1 MRLKPGLIGLAFA
14 LGLALGPADA
24 QPYPSKPIRIIV
36 PYPAGGVLDTLTRAI
51 GEHARAILGQPWII
65 ENRVG
70 ASGAIGL
77 QACATAEPDGY
88 TFCPVTSEAL
98 SVAPHADPKLYERY
112 KSLSAVTQFVA
123 APGVIYAHP
132 SLKANSL
139 REAIAYAKEHP
150 GELNYSSWG
159 PATSPHLLFE
169 WLKNT
174 NGLDIVHIPHKGS
187 TDAVSEVVAGRVQL
201 SYVAVGFIQ
210 PQVDAGKLKPLAVI
224 GDVRIPALPDT
235 PSLGELG
242 ISYPYKGAWFGL
254 MAPEKTPLELRE
266 RIAAVVRQALADPEL
281 NKRFLV
287 PQAYTAIGSTPNEF
301 AEFIRVEQ
309 TRGADIMRVTG
320 IKAE

>member
-14 LGLALGPADA
+14 LALCGAAHA
-24 QPYPSKPIRIIV
+24 QPWPNKPIRIIV

-51 GEHARAILGQPWII
+51 GEHARATLGQPWII

-70 ASGAIGL
+70 ASGAVGL

-88 TFCPVTSEAL
+88 TFCPITGEAL
-98 SVAPHADPKLYERY
+98 SVAPHYDPKLYERY
-112 KSLSAVTQFVA
+112 KSLSPVTQFVT

-132 SLKANSL
+132 SLQANDL
-139 REAIAYAKEHP
+139 REAIAYARQHP
-150 GELNYSSWG
+150 GELSYSSWG

-169 WLKNT
+169 WLKKT

-187 TDAVSEVVAGRVQL
+187 AEAVSEVLAGRLQL

-210 PQVDAGKLKPLAVI
+210 PQVDAGKLKALAVI
-224 GDVRIPALPDT
+224 GDARSPALPDT
-235 PSLGELG
+235 PSFGELG
-242 ISYPYKGAWFGL
+242 ISFPYRSAFFGM

-266 RIAAVVRQALADPEL
+266 KIADVVRQALAEPEL
-281 NKRFLV
+281 NTRFLV
-287 PQAYTAIGSTPNEF
+287 PQAYTAVGSAPNAF

-309 TRGADIMRVTG
+309 TRGADIVRVTG
-320 IKAE
+320 IRVE

>member
-14 LGLALGPADA
+14 LALCGAAHA
-24 QPYPSKPIRIIV
+24 QPWPNKPIRIIV

-51 GEHARAILGQPWII
+51 GEHARAALGQPWII

-70 ASGAIGL
+70 ASGAVGL

-88 TFCPVTSEAL
+88 TFCPITAEAL

-112 KSLSAVTQFVA
+112 RSLSAVTQFVA

-139 REAIAYAKEHP
+139 REAIAYAKQHP

-169 WLKNT
+169 WLKKT
-174 NGLDIVHIPHKGS
+174 NGLDVVHIPHKGS
-187 TDAVSEVVAGRVQL
+187 VDAVSEVVAGRVQL

-210 PQVDAGKLKPLAVI
+210 PQLDAAKLKALAVI

-242 ISYPYKGAWFGL
+242 ISYPYKGAWFGM

-266 RIAAVVRQALADPEL
+266 RIAAAVKQALAEPEL
-281 NKRFLV
+281 NTRFLA
-287 PQAYTAIGSTPNEF
+287 PQAYTAVGSAPNEF
-301 AEFIRVEQ
+301 AGFIRAEQ

-320 IKAE
+320 IRAE

>member
-1 MRLKPGLIGLAFA
+1 MRLQPALAA
-14 LGLALGPADA
+14 LALALACTPAHA
-24 QPYPSKPIRIIV
+24 QPYPTKPIRIIV

-51 GEHARAILGQPWII
+51 GEQARAILGQPWIV

-88 TFCPVTSEAL
+88 TFCPITGEAL
-98 SVAPHADPKLYERY
+98 SVAPHYDPKLYERY
-112 KSLSAVTQFVA
+112 ASLSAVTQFVA

-132 SLKANSL
+132 SLQANDL
-139 REAIAYAKEHP
+139 RAAIAYAKQRP
-150 GELNYSSWG
+150 GELSYSSWG

-169 WLKNT
+169 WLKKT

-187 TDAVSEVVAGRVQL
+187 AEAVSEVAAGRLQL
-201 SYVAVGFIQ
+201 SYVAVGFIR
-210 PQVDAGKLKPLAVI
+210 PQIEAGKLKALAVI
-224 GDVRIPALPDT
+224 GDVRSPALPDT

-242 ISYPYKGAWFGL
+242 ISFPYKSAFFGM

-281 NKRFLV
+281 NRRFVV
-287 PQAYTAIGSTPNEF
+287 PQAYTAVGSTPNEF
-301 AEFIRVEQ
+301 AAFIKVEQ